1 MFDKDVGVNWHLRFR
16 LKLEKLQKEN
26 EYPKMK
32 NRLLTRKIKKYED
45 NNTRTTR
52 NREDNNTIE
61 SSRSVH
67 TGRRCL
73 LYTSPSPRD

>member
-16 LKLEKLQKEN
+16 LKIEQLNKEN
-26 EYPKMK
+26 EELKLK
-32 NRLLTRKIKKYED
+32 NKLLTRRIKKYEN

-61 SSRSVH
+61 S
-67 TGRRCL
+67 GR
-73 LYTSPSPRD
+73 

>member
-16 LKLEKLQKEN
+16 LKIEQLQQEN
-26 EYPKMK
+26 EQLKLK
-32 NRLLTRKIKKYED
+32 NKILTRKIKKYED

-52 NREDNNTIE
+52 NGEDNNTIE

-67 TGRRCL
+67 TGRR
-73 LYTSPSPRD
+73 

>member
-1 MFDKDVGVNWHLRFR
+1 MFDKDVGANWHLRFR
-16 LKLEKLQKEN
+16 LKLEELQKEN
-26 EYPKMK
+26 EYLKMK

-52 NREDNNTIE
+52 NGKDNDTIK

-67 TGRRCL
+67 TGRR
-73 LYTSPSPRD
+73 